1 MILSLSNLLH
11 LVWPSLGPSTL
22 LQMALFHSFHG
33 WAIYSAEYSHQII
46 FIHSWVNEHLDCFRV
61 LAIAN
66 SVAVNIGVYVSF
78 CWVFIFSR
86 YMFRSGI
93 AGSYGSSIFSFLRS
107 LYTVFHSGYTSLH
120 SHQQHRRVPFSPQPL
135 QHLLFVVGRFF
146 LSAQHSVTNCRH
158 CCPAEL

>member
-93 AGSYGSSIFSFLRS
+93 AGSYGSSIFSFLRIPILFS
-107 LYTVFHSGYTSLH
+107 IVATSIYIPVNTVEVF
-120 SHQQHRRVPFSPQPL
+120 PFSSL
-135 QHLLFVVGRFF
+135 SHRDRVLLISLWF
-146 LSAQHSVTNCRH
+146 
-158 CCPAEL
+158 